1 MSEQDAEFKG
11 TLDGKEALLTQ
22 AEADILPVSDLNAAR
37 AKFRTFLER
46 YNALGKVPRDAIRG
60 LDNRVRA
67 LETAVRKAEEDEWKR
82 TDPEARQRAEETVAM
97 LAAEIDKLSSKVDK
111 ARARGDQQ
119 AATKAEDSIR
129 TYQVWLDQAQATLE
143 DFRR

>member
-1 MSEQDAEFKG
+1 M
-11 TLDGKEALLTQ
+11 T
-22 AEADILPVSDLNAAR
+22 DLNAAR
-37 AKFRTFLER
+37 TAFRSFLEQ

-60 LDNRVRA
+60 LENRVRA

-97 LAAEIDKLSSKVDK
+97 LAAEIDKLSAKVEK

-119 AATKAEDSIR
+119 AASKAEDSIR
-129 TYQVWLDQAQATLE
+129 TYQVWLDQAQATLD
-143 DFRR
+143 DFLR